1 MRVVTEAQL
10 REQLRCPV
18 VGAQVVVPAGARLSP
33 SAADFVAQWQL
44 VVVDDQPPKPPAK
57 PESTHQGWDTPS
69 VFPVQPVHHP
79 RCTTC
84 GGEVTKKP
92 SSLTQLDD
100 DHFALK
106 THPRIELRGKL
117 DSLHAMVL
125 LVQRI
130 ALDSDAPRTE
140 ADLGTL
146 AAYCRELLSAEYH
159 ERPCGELSLGEVSE
173 AEMHRATHDPLSAL
187 GLEHLTIDSSEPVLQ
202 HWLNV
207 LRTQCRELEIA
218 AMHTFG
224 EPPPPYGAAI
234 CHGLNR
240 LSSAFYFVAL
250 HLKAG
255 RR

>member
-1 MRVVTEAQL
+1 MTVVTESQL

-18 VGAQVVVPAGARLSP
+18 VGAQVTVPAGSRLSP

-44 VVVDDQPPKPPAK
+44 VVVDDQPAACS
-57 PESTHQGWDTPS
+57 ESARQGWDTPS

-79 RCTTC
+79 RCITC
-84 GGEVTKKP
+84 GGEITSKT
-92 SSLTQLDD
+92 SALTQLDD
-100 DHFALK
+100 HHFALK

-130 ALDSDAPRTE
+130 AHDCDASGTE

-146 AAYCRELLSAEYH
+146 AAYCRELLSSEYH
-159 ERPCGELSLGEVSE
+159 ERPCAQLSMDGVSE
-173 AEMHRATHDPLSAL
+173 DEMHRATHDPKRAL
-187 GLEHLTIDSSEPVLQ
+187 GIDHLTIDSTEPVLQ

-207 LRTQCRELEIA
+207 LRTQTRELEIA
-218 AMHTFG
+218 ALRTFG
-224 EPPPPYGAAI
+224 DLPRPHEATI

-240 LSSAFYFVAL
+240 LSSAFYFIAL